1 MKEKLGNNFHCISTI
16 QSSVKNHPNN
26 SVNVSKA
33 KNIKNK
39 RQLVLLNIFTA
50 SRISNLAKQKYN
62 F

>member
-1 MKEKLGNNFHCISTI
+1 MKEKLGNNFNCLSTI
-16 QSSVKNHPNN
+16 QSVKNHPNN

>member
-16 QSSVKNHPNN
+16 QSSVNNQPNN